1 MHLDEGLLDLRVT
14 RTRVDQLRFDIDPP
28 LHLAGRSIGAREYV
42 VLEVTLETGATG
54 TAYVLTRGQPI
65 GAAAVSLARRALNRT
80 LGQLF
85 SPRDVLFGGSPD
97 QRARA
102 VIDNC
107 AWDLAGLVQGVPTWR
122 LLGTSRTSQP
132 ALLVAGY
139 RRHGESDGLMARR
152 LAAWREEGYRSVKV
166 AADLRGDATTRLL
179 ATIREIAPADELELV
194 VDLGFAGRD
203 VSQVVEASRAWEPY
217 GVAWVE
223 DPVPV
228 GAATDIAEMRSA
240 AALPIAAGD
249 EASQGELFD
258 LLDAD
263 AVDILRADSTTVG
276 GLTGLAEVVTRTAV
290 PVALHVYPEIHR
302 HAALVMSGV
311 SPIETFPPNDAFDF
325 VDRFIQCED
334 SALIDGRF
342 LPPTTPGLGLR
353 YQSESLSHNLIESTT
368 FTSD

>member
-1 MHLDEGLLDLRVT
+1 MHLDEGILDLRVT

-28 LHLAGRSIGAREYV
+28 LHLAGRSIGSREYV

-65 GAAAVSLARRALNRT
+65 GAAASALAHQVLDST

-85 SPRDVLFGGSPD
+85 SPRGQLLGRSPD

-102 VIDNC
+102 VLDNC

-122 LLGTSRTSQP
+122 LLGASRTSQP
-132 ALLVAGY
+132 VLLVAGY

-152 LAAWREEGYRSVKV
+152 LAGWREKGYRSVKI
-166 AADLRGDATTRLL
+166 AADLRSDATTRLL
-179 ATIREIAPADELELV
+179 AAIREIATADELELV

-203 VSQVVEASRAWEPY
+203 VSQVVDAARAWEPY
-217 GVAWVE
+217 GIAWVE
-223 DPVPV
+223 DPLPV
-228 GAATDIAEMRSA
+228 GAATDIAEMRAA

-249 EASQGELFD
+249 EASQGELFG

-263 AVDILRADSTTVG
+263 AVDVLRADSTTVG
-276 GLTGLAEVVTRTAV
+276 GLTGLSDVVTRATV

-302 HAALVMSGV
+302 HAALVMNGV
-311 SPIETFPPNDAFDF
+311 SPIETFPPDDPFDF
-325 VDRFIQCED
+325 VDRFVQCED
-334 SALIDGRF
+334 SALVDGGF

-353 YQSESLSHNLIESTT
+353 YRPESLSDNVVESTT
-368 FTSD
+368 FAAD